1 MACAQCRR
9 SDLCSPSNHF
19 AFVLKLR
26 QVLTFEPGPLYP
38 YTTQPHSGRSPV
50 VATRFINRSLP
61 AVKSSGVWVQ
71 LGKKA
76 IYAIIVLGDNGCFY
90 SASFIGTI
98 PAVIRKL
105 PITSVVCGWG
115 HHSRTPWFTTCHKS
129 GLLTVNSGRSSF
141 LRYVAPIFCLFTQ
154 WIATLACVELN
165 TLSMQNLTKKHA
177 NFSCTTFCQSSLIP
191 QTPNNIL
198 KRTTMIIRAGWKVV
212 STEIENPVR

>member
-9 SDLCSPSNHF
+9 SDLWSPSNHF

-38 YTTQPHSGRSPV
+38 YHTTTQCQVTSCGNHTTTLPHNHTTTQPHSGRSPV

-115 HHSRTPWFTTCHKS
+115 HHSRAPWFTTCHKS
-129 GLLTVNSGRSSF
+129 RLLTVNSGRSSF

-154 WIATLACVELN
+154 WIATLACVQLN
-165 TLSMQNLTKKHA
+165 TLSMQNLTKKCKLFLH
-177 NFSCTTFCQSSLIP
+177 
-191 QTPNNIL
+191 NIL
-198 KRTTMIIRAGWKVV
+198 LVLFDILNTK
-212 STEIENPVR
+212 

>member
-9 SDLCSPSNHF
+9 SDLWSPSNHF

-90 SASFIGTI
+90 SASFIDTI

-129 GLLTVNSGRSSF
+129 RLLTVNSGWSSF
-141 LRYVAPIFCLFTQ
+141 LRY
-154 WIATLACVELN
+154 IAGTLHPYFACSLN
-165 TLSMQNLTKKHA
+165 GLQHWLVYSCDVHTINTKSHQKNA
-177 NFSCTTFCQSSLIP
+177 NFSCTTFC
-191 QTPNNIL
+191 
-198 KRTTMIIRAGWKVV
+198 
-212 STEIENPVR
+212 

>member
-1 MACAQCRR
+1 M
-9 SDLCSPSNHF
+9 
-19 AFVLKLR
+19 
-26 QVLTFEPGPLYP
+26 LTFEPGPLYP

-90 SASFIGTI
+90 LASFIGTI
-98 PAVIRKL
+98 TAVIRKL

-129 GLLTVNSGRSSF
+129 RLLTVNSGRSSF
-141 LRYVAPIFCLFTQ
+141 LHCVAGTLHPYFACSLNDCNFGLCTVEHTLNAKSHQKMQIF
-154 WIATLACVELN
+154 LAQPFPSPL
-165 TLSMQNLTKKHA
+165 
-177 NFSCTTFCQSSLIP
+177 
-191 QTPNNIL
+191 
-198 KRTTMIIRAGWKVV
+198 
-212 STEIENPVR
+212 